1 MWCKADQSSPE
12 MKKHSA
18 NIENMAKKCFIDNEI
33 LWKRIDRHGGQ
44 HTVIVLPNSL
54 TQNSS
59 RRFMAMSCMGMKD
72 NTRPKRESFNH
83 IGGQAWIKK
92 SMTI

>member
-1 MWCKADQSSPE
+1 MCKAIKNVVQGKQIQPE

-18 NIENMAKKCFIDNEI
+18 NIQNMVKKCFIDNEI

-54 TQNSS
+54 TKKLIKEVHGNVMYGHEGQYKTKE
-59 RRFMAMSCMGMKD
+59 RIL
-72 NTRPKRESFNH
+72 ES
-83 IGGQAWIKK
+83 
-92 SMTI
+92 